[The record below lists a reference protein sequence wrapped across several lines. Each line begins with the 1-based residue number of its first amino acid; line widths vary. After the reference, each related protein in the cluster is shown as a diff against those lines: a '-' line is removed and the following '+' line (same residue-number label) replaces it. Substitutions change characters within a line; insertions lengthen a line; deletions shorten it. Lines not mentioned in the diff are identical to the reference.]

1 MLSDSSAIPL
11 RYTQNF
17 LRRPALVQEL
27 VTLAQIQPGDTVLEI
42 GPGRGI
48 ITQEL
53 AQAVTP
59 QGRVVA
65 LELDTALAQT
75 LQEQFS
81 SFPHIEIREQD
92 ALTFDLA
99 SLTANYTVV
108 ANVPFAITNALLE
121 WLFQPTTGPQRAG
134 LILQT
139 ETLIDARQTPQPFST
154 FKARLI
160 EPLYEIQAAHHLSP
174 ADFSPPPAVDTTYF
188 TFTKRLPAQFE
199 PQTYR
204 LYTNWLAYISH
215 DRVGEG
221 AWRKL
226 FTATQL
232 KQVAANSPL
241 TLGLGLKRQT
251 FPGLLAAF
259 QAAQALHPNL
269 ADRVGGALKQLRQEQ
284 ARNAEHQLQA
294 PSPARKNSQ
303 RRPHGRLA
311 NKR

>member
-1 MLSDSSAIPL
+1 LDPNNSMLSDSSAIPL

-121 WLFQPTTGPQRAG
+121 WLF
-134 LILQT
+134 
-139 ETLIDARQTPQPFST
+139 
-154 FKARLI
+154 
-160 EPLYEIQAAHHLSP
+160 
-174 ADFSPPPAVDTTYF
+174 
-188 TFTKRLPAQFE
+188 
-199 PQTYR
+199 
-204 LYTNWLAYISH
+204 
-215 DRVGEG
+215 
-221 AWRKL
+221 
-226 FTATQL
+226 
-232 KQVAANSPL
+232 
-241 TLGLGLKRQT
+241 
-251 FPGLLAAF
+251 
-259 QAAQALHPNL
+259 
-269 ADRVGGALKQLRQEQ
+269 
-284 ARNAEHQLQA
+284 
-294 PSPARKNSQ
+294 
-303 RRPHGRLA
+303 
-311 NKR
+311 